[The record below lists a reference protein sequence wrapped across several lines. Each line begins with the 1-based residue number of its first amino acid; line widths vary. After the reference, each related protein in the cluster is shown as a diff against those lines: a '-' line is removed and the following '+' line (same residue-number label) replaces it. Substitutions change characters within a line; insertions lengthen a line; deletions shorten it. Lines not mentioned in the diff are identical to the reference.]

1 MQPYRPDSN
10 QPTVPS
16 QPVHHPLPARPNAV
30 PQPYPAPMKPR
41 HSTPYLGRRQKPS
54 SPEARKRRRWI
65 LALALG
71 TPVLLGMLAGL
82 IFMLVLVVMYSSGD
96 ILPGVSA
103 AGVKVGGKPES
114 EAAALIANRWNAEGI
129 LLRDEE
135 RIWQINPAELGL
147 SMDGNATAAAAADW
161 GRGDGSLL
169 GGIEALLFGVEIRP
183 VLVVDLQTA
192 SNRLT
197 EIRSLVE
204 QPAMNAGV
212 RLVNGQVQAAPPVQ
226 GRVLDIDATLAKLQN
241 DAAGEM
247 ADGALDLVMIPVAP
261 AVTDASALVDRARTL
276 LSSPLSIDIY
286 DPITDESIVWSPTP
300 EEWSQWLIATS
311 DPNSPLGLS
320 LSLDPN
326 SLSNYLNA
334 RAGELGSSRYLKI
347 DESVQRINAALSQN
361 NVSTW
366 IQVYHHPTTYTVQ
379 AGDMISSIG
388 YDLGIPY
395 PWIQAANPG
404 VDAVNPGDTINIP
417 SVDELI
423 PLPVV
428 RNKRIVISLSQQHLW
443 AYENGALVYDWVIS
457 TGIARSPTSPGVFQ
471 IRSHEPNA
479 YAAQWNL
486 YMPHFMGVYN
496 PGPNAGVM
504 NGFHG
509 FPTDANGGYL
519 LWTSSLGRPATYG
532 CILLSLENAEALYNW
547 AEEGVIVEIQK

>member
-1 MQPYRPDSN
+1 MQPYRSDPN
-10 QPTVPS
+10 QPT
-16 QPVHHPLPARPNAV
+16 V
-30 PQPYPAPMKPR
+30 PQPYPAPLKPR
-41 HSTPYLGRRQKPS
+41 QSTPFIGARKKPKTPP
-54 SPEARKRRRWI
+54 SPEALKRRRLM

-71 TPVLLGMLAGL
+71 TPIVLGMLIL
-82 IFMLVLVVMYSSGD
+82 FIFVLVLVVLYSSGD

-103 AGVKVGGKPES
+103 AGVDIGGKSES
-114 EAAALIANRWNAEGI
+114 EAAVLLTNSWSAEGI
-129 LLRDEE
+129 LLRDED

-147 SMDGNATAAAAADW
+147 SIDGPATAASAKDW
-161 GRGDGSLL
+161 GRGNGSLL
-169 GGIEALLFGVEIRP
+169 GGIEALFLGVDIRP
-183 VLVVDLQTA
+183 ALVVDLQTA
-192 SNRLT
+192 ANRLN
-197 EIRSLVE
+197 EIRGVVE

-226 GRVLDIDATLAKLQN
+226 GRVLDVDATLAKLQN
-241 DAAGEM
+241 DAAREM
-247 ADGALDLVMIPVAP
+247 ADGALDLIMIPVAP
-261 AVTDASALVDRARTL
+261 AVTDASALVDQARAL
-276 LSSPLSIDIY
+276 LSSPLSIDVY
-286 DPITDESIVWSPTP
+286 DPITNESTIWSPGP
-300 EEWSQWLIATS
+300 EEWSQWLVANS
-311 DPNSPLGLS
+311 DPNGGLV
-320 LSLDPN
+320 LSLDNN

-334 RAGELGSSRYLKI
+334 RTGELTGSRYLKV

-361 NVSTW
+361 SVNSWV
-366 IQVYHHPTTYTVQ
+366 QVYHHPTTYTVQ
-379 AGDMISSIG
+379 GGDTISSIG

-404 VDAVNPGDTINIP
+404 VDALNPGDTITIP

-428 RNKRIVISLSQQHLW
+428 RNKRIVLSISQQHLW
-443 AYENGALVYDWVIS
+443 AYENGVLVYDWVIS

-471 IRSHEPNA
+471 IRSHEINA

-519 LWTSSLGRPATYG
+519 LWTNNLGRPATYG
-532 CILLSLENAEALYNW
+532 CILLSLENAEILYNW